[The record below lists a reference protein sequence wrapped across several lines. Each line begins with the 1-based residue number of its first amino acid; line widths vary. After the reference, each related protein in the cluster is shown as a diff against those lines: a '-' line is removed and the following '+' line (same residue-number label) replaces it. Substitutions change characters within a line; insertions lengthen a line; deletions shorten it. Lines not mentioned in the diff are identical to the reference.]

1 MFFVARTMGI
11 DPPVAAYLAVLA
23 LLTVLLLILAAWRG
37 GWKVDLQLQLPNE
50 PGRWLWLGVLT
61 LTVILT
67 TNSLLGRAVV
77 NPVGEIDAV
86 ANWTLHARFL
96 FQSGQAWKGMF
107 DAGMNFITHPDY
119 PLLIPGM
126 IAISWRALG
135 HDLGHHSGLAPVSTA
150 LVFTLATAGLLF
162 SALNYQRKF
171 IAACVATWVVLLS
184 GSVLRVGA
192 LQYADIPLAYMIL
205 GAVVCIYLFLKEER
219 SAWLVLGGVFCGLS
233 TWTKNE
239 GWSLVAAVLFS
250 LLLALWVQRRPM
262 QQSIGR
268 LCLFLAGGLPWILV
282 TLYPKLMF
290 KTPND
295 LFVGRTHTT
304 ILTNLLDVSRWMY
317 AIERAVSQ
325 INLHDGR
332 ILVLLVLVALVT
344 GTVKQYK
351 LSAVVGF
358 LVLGLMGLQYL
369 TIFVITPYD
378 MDFYINAAL
387 PRLAVHLYP
396 AALFLIFTRLDL
408 SRRKVPAHPAT
419 DLKDSL
425 AVRQVYHVAE

>member
-1 MFFVARTMGI
+1 M
-11 DPPVAAYLAVLA
+11 
-23 LLTVLLLILAAWRG
+23 
-37 GWKVDLQLQLPNE
+37 
-50 PGRWLWLGVLT
+50 
-61 LTVILT
+61 
-67 TNSLLGRAVV
+67 
-77 NPVGEIDAV
+77 
-86 ANWTLHARFL
+86 
-96 FQSGQAWKGMF
+96 
-107 DAGMNFITHPDY
+107 
-119 PLLIPGM
+119 
-126 IAISWRALG
+126 
-135 HDLGHHSGLAPVSTA
+135 
-150 LVFTLATAGLLF
+150 LVFGW
-162 SALNYQRKF
+162 R
-171 IAACVATWVVLLS
+171 IAVDPGDAH
-184 GSVLRVGA
+184 
-192 LQYADIPLAYMIL
+192 
-205 GAVVCIYLFLKEER
+205 
-219 SAWLVLGGVFCGLS
+219 
-233 TWTKNE
+233 
-239 GWSLVAAVLFS
+239 
-250 LLLALWVQRRPM
+250 
-262 QQSIGR
+262 
-268 LCLFLAGGLPWILV
+268 
-282 TLYPKLMF
+282 PKLMF

-408 SRRKVPAHPAT
+408 
-419 DLKDSL
+419 
-425 AVRQVYHVAE
+425 